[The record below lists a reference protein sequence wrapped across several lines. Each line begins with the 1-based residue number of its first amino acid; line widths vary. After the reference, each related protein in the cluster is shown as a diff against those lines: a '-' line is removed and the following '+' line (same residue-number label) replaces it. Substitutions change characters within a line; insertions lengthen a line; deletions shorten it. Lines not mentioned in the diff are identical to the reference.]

1 MNITQLTVVN
11 ACLASMGEEPINSL
25 ADENAFV
32 NSAKFALEQANIN
45 EQSRGWYFNT
55 ETLTVHPH
63 AVDGRYYMPADV
75 IDFTKD
81 DYNPGWLNLRGNKLY
96 DSDNAE
102 YYTGASA
109 FKVRIIR
116 LLSFEDLPIMARR
129 MVKAATVMLFQQSY
143 DGDSTKIQETQT
155 EYQMAYTYLN
165 TQHIKAVG
173 ANFLPRRGTE
183 LRGHSRRLPT

>member
-25 ADENAFV
+25 AEGNAFV
-32 NSAKFALEQANIN
+32 NSAKFALEQATIN

-55 ETLTVHPH
+55 ENTVLRPD
-63 AVDGRYYMPADV
+63 ARDQRYYLPADI

-81 DYNPGWLNLRGNKLY
+81 DHNPGWLTSRGNSLFN
-96 DSDNAE
+96 SEAGE
-102 YYTGASA
+102 FVTGTSPI
-109 FKVRIIR
+109 KVRVIR
-116 LLSFEDLPIMARR
+116 LLAFEDLPLMARR
-129 MVKAATVMLFQQSY
+129 MTKAAAVLLFQQSY
-143 DGDSTKIQETQT
+143 DGDSTKINEAGT

-183 LRGHSRRLPT
+183 MRQTNRRLKV